1 MKDKKIERKLTDIFR
16 SLPTRMILIILLV
29 ILPFNALAI
38 ALSTTSVN
46 TMIRQA
52 EISVQNVMENYMTN
66 LQSQMEST
74 EYLLWNMKN
83 KNADG
88 QIMFRQ
94 ETDYKYDAARIRFY
108 YQLLDAVRLA
118 GGADSYF
125 FYMSTLEDILLCNDD
140 MKMDSEIQKDFLR
153 DKIQNGY
160 QRGWS
165 LDEIDGRPVSCLFIQ
180 LNDIIYG
187 GWIYLDEV
195 LESIRKDIQYTQTEF
210 SFSAEPFPDSSSAFL
225 TVTVDSAR
233 SEIFLNGIIQKD
245 EIIAHIDLIYRV
257 MQIGA
262 VVALIVIPL
271 LYLLIKRQ
279 LLDPLGVL
287 NAAHRQLRKGNLDYR
302 IETKANSSEYE
313 YSYLSFN
320 EMAGDIQKLK
330 IENYEK
336 ELARQ
341 RMELKNL
348 QLQIH
353 PHFLLNTFNLVYTL
367 TQRGGEKN
375 IAEVQN
381 IVMYLTD
388 YFRYLFR
395 SGRQMELFSKEQ
407 HLIEGYLHMA
417 SVRYPNCIDI
427 EYDYDPEIYF
437 ARVPPLLIHN
447 FVENIIKH
455 AVKQGVVTHISIV
468 GQYGDGVVTFMIM
481 DDGPGMDE
489 ETLKDLMASMRDER
503 EDNSHVGYKNSLRRM
518 KYFYGN
524 DADIQISS
532 EPENGTCVTISFP
545 YNLEVD
551 DDLID
556 RE

>member
-225 TVTVDSAR
+225 TVTVDSAK
-233 SEIFLNGIIQKD
+233 SEIF
-245 EIIAHIDLIYRV
+245 
-257 MQIGA
+257 
-262 VVALIVIPL
+262 
-271 LYLLIKRQ
+271 
-279 LLDPLGVL
+279 
-287 NAAHRQLRKGNLDYR
+287 
-302 IETKANSSEYE
+302 
-313 YSYLSFN
+313 
-320 EMAGDIQKLK
+320 
-330 IENYEK
+330 
-336 ELARQ
+336 
-341 RMELKNL
+341 
-348 QLQIH
+348 
-353 PHFLLNTFNLVYTL
+353 
-367 TQRGGEKN
+367 
-375 IAEVQN
+375 
-381 IVMYLTD
+381 
-388 YFRYLFR
+388 
-395 SGRQMELFSKEQ
+395 
-407 HLIEGYLHMA
+407 
-417 SVRYPNCIDI
+417 
-427 EYDYDPEIYF
+427 
-437 ARVPPLLIHN
+437 
-447 FVENIIKH
+447 
-455 AVKQGVVTHISIV
+455 
-468 GQYGDGVVTFMIM
+468 
-481 DDGPGMDE
+481 
-489 ETLKDLMASMRDER
+489 
-503 EDNSHVGYKNSLRRM
+503 
-518 KYFYGN
+518 
-524 DADIQISS
+524 
-532 EPENGTCVTISFP
+532 
-545 YNLEVD
+545 
-551 DDLID
+551 
-556 RE
+556 